1 MAHRSR
7 LVGAFRKIRTEID
20 AFNPDFVLIWGDD
33 QYENFKED
41 IIPPFC
47 VLAYD
52 GFECTPFSSGYQ
64 GTNSNV
70 WNESAETVFKYRGH
84 PEAAR
89 LLTSQLIDQGI
100 DMAYAYKPLHHSGL
114 AHAFINTLLYLDY
127 DRKGFGYPVIP
138 FAVNC
143 YGSGVISNRGGILPH
158 KVDGKELPP
167 DPPGPSPK
175 RCMEV
180 GAATA
185 RALMHSPWRV
195 VLVASSSWSHAF
207 LTQRG
212 HRLWP
217 DTDSDRARVE
227 ELRSGDY
234 GAWRE
239 LSTGTLESP

>member
-1 MAHRSR
+1 
-7 LVGAFRKIRTEID
+7 
-20 AFNPDFVLIWGDD
+20 
-33 QYENFKED
+33 
-41 IIPPFC
+41 
-47 VLAYD
+47 
-52 GFECTPFSSGYQ
+52 
-64 GTNSNV
+64 
-70 WNESAETVFKYRGH
+70 
-84 PEAAR
+84 
-89 LLTSQLIDQGI
+89 
-100 DMAYAYKPLHHSGL
+100 MAYAYKPLHHSGL

-127 DRKGFGYPVIP
+127 DRKGFDYPVIP

-158 KVDGKELPP
+158 KVDGKALPQ

-185 RALMHSPWRV
+185 RALVDSPWRV
-195 VLVASSSWSHAF
+195 ALVASSSWSHAF

-217 DTDSDRARVE
+217 DTESDRARFE

-239 LSTGTLESP
+239 LSTGTLESAGQHELLNWACLLGAMDQLGNQPQIVDFIETMVCTSNKCMALFKPYGS